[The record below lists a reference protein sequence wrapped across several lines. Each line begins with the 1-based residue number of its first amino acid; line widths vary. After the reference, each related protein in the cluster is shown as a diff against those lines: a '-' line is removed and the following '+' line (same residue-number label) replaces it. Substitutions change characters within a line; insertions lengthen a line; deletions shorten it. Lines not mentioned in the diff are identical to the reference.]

1 MAGSRE
7 LTSVVAP
14 PSPAVSNVKE
24 KDVKRPPLVAL
35 ICLMLVNIVAWCCNH
50 GKKRRHRMD
59 DGCCFV
65 DMIHELCWP
74 SQVEGIDSQLIPG
87 CLFALQLWRN
97 TTKHRK
103 EGKNLRVFTVVLAA
117 KNVPTSRS
125 LVVVF
130 TPQFFGGRRSHF
142 DDVANGVLQPPPSV
156 VSWLTMISFVGR
168 CVFPM

>member
-1 MAGSRE
+1 
-7 LTSVVAP
+7 
-14 PSPAVSNVKE
+14 
-24 KDVKRPPLVAL
+24 
-35 ICLMLVNIVAWCCNH
+35 
-50 GKKRRHRMD
+50 MD

-103 EGKNLRVFTVVLAA
+103 EGENLRVFMVVLAA

-130 TPQFFGGRRSHF
+130 TPQNWGE
-142 DDVANGVLQPPPSV
+142 DEAI
-156 VSWLTMISFVGR
+156 LTMLQMGCFNHHLVWLVG
-168 CVFPM
+168 